1 MSEMS
6 EVLGLLRDVSA
17 FLIAI
22 AAMVVLFKIGGLIS
36 ALSGRI
42 KDGSF

>member
-1 MSEMS
+1 MHELS
-6 EVLGLLRDVSA
+6 EVMDLLKALGVFLVS
-17 FLIAI
+17 I
-22 AAMVVLFKIGGLIS
+22 AAMVVIFKVGGLVS